1 MSIIKKISDR
11 IYYFL
16 DSTKVVKLRVKIEHF
31 KLDHISNDI
40 LVFYRLGR
48 QKLLNKMELNQF
60 SNEYFEKLSNY
71 DQHRLT
77 KFETL
82 QDILQ
87 SLFSSEN
94 CSKDAL
100 LRFIEEKI
108 KNEHLF

>member
-1 MSIIKKISDR
+1 MSIIKKISDQ

-31 KLDHISNDI
+31 KFNHVNDDIS
-40 LVFYRLGR
+40 VFYRLGR

-82 QDILQ
+82 QDILR
-87 SLFSSEN
+87 SLFSNEN
-94 CSKDAL
+94 CSKNAL
-100 LRFIEEKI
+100 SGFIEEKI